1 MKQDTNIDALMA
13 DAWLTGTELRCGA
26 RLADGEGERRGR
38 HCVEHIEKVM
48 AELETAG
55 LSEASRRHILYA
67 WCALLDETAKGRE
80 GEDDACIV
88 WYDRPLQAKYFGAL
102 DAGDALYERMRLVLH
117 EPAPDVAVLTCFHRV
132 LMLGFKGCY
141 ALDEPVRDQLITRL
155 AERVSPFETDQS
167 QPVLAGISGRSGL
180 ADGLR
185 RWPVCL
191 GLSLVAIA
199 ALWLGLNH
207 WLDSLITTL
216 LPGAEK

>member
-13 DAWLTGTELRCGA
+13 DAWLTVTELRCG
-26 RLADGEGERRGR
+26 
-38 HCVEHIEKVM
+38 
-48 AELETAG
+48 
-55 LSEASRRHILYA
+55 ASRRHILYA

-102 DAGDALYERMRLVLH
+102 DAGDALYERMRQVLH

>member
-1 MKQDTNIDALMA
+1 M
-13 DAWLTGTELRCGA
+13 
-26 RLADGEGERRGR
+26 
-38 HCVEHIEKVM
+38 
-48 AELETAG
+48 
-55 LSEASRRHILYA
+55 
-67 WCALLDETAKGRE
+67 
-80 GEDDACIV
+80 
-88 WYDRPLQAKYFGAL
+88 P
-102 DAGDALYERMRLVLH
+102 
-117 EPAPDVAVLTCFHRV
+117 
-132 LMLGFKGCY
+132 
-141 ALDEPVRDQLITRL
+141 LDEPVRDQLITRL

-216 LPGAEK
+216 LLGAEK